1 MCVCECSEAAIA
13 LCFGTLASGTP
24 INLQRQIEF
33 ADGWLAVQVGSRV
46 LAGQKG
52 EGVMVDFG

>member
-1 MCVCECSEAAIA
+1 MCSEAAIA

-33 ADGWLAVQVGSRV
+33 ADGWLAVQVWGRV
-46 LAGQKG
+46 VTGQLGGRK
-52 EGVMVDFG
+52 EGDGDFG